1 MLLSVMMM
9 MIGLVSAILVHPLA
23 SVNVDITSKGRNR
36 MIGNEGQTTKQ
47 ASMWRHLA
55 LRQTPHPLPQ
65 RTSPRSSN
73 HRPNSLTVCS
83 LQMTSYTPTDPRH
96 VFPREHNSG
105 CGATCNISWPAS

>member
-55 LRQTPHPLPQ
+55 LFVYSLPEAQQPLQTHDQRRQP
-65 RTSPRSSN
+65 SI
-73 HRPNSLTVCS
+73 
-83 LQMTSYTPTDPRH
+83 MD
-96 VFPREHNSG
+96 
-105 CGATCNISWPAS
+105 